1 MKNSYKQI
9 NKALSVQ
16 PLTGMP
22 AFVSRMFNRVAVWP
36 LILTVCLVLGG
47 GKVWGQVTLFSENFG
62 TSRGTSYT
70 TVAGAIG
77 TDVNWIMSRSGA
89 DWGARIDGGILDL
102 TSDASATANV
112 NGWVFGYRDI
122 NSLSGWNTTLSS
134 NTGTITWE
142 FNMRQI
148 RTDPAGF
155 SAGAYGAAFV
165 LAGTSATAATAG
177 SGYAV
182 VLGQSGSTDAIRLAH
197 FNNGIQGALTNII
210 TSNTTGLTD
219 FGAEYLSIRVTYI
232 PSNNTWE
239 LFLRNDGT
247 AFTDPTGGTVLTSQG
262 TAVNNTYTSTA
273 GMRYI
278 GGYWQGSTGATQTA
292 FFDNVYLKVT
302 AATTAP
308 AAPTITSITPGNSSL
323 SVAFTAGADGG
334 SAITNYKYSTDN
346 GVSYTA
352 VSPAATTSPIVITGL
367 TNGTTYNVKIRA
379 VNAVGDGAESTAS
392 SGTPRTIPSAPT
404 ITGITPGNQ
413 QLSVAFT
420 AGSDGGSAITT
431 YQYSTDGGTTWRTR
445 ASGTTASPLVISTLS
460 TDGTTALTN
469 GVSYDIQI
477 RAVNAAGDGTAS
489 STSSATPVAPTSP
502 TLNPVTLAAALSSA
516 YGTASAGVSF
526 AVGGSNLT
534 TTITATP
541 QSGYEIATSS
551 GGPYQ
556 STAIADLTDGSTL
569 WVRFAS
575 TLPAGNYNNQTVVVL
590 SGGGASTDANV
601 TTSLSGNTVSKATP
615 IIISSPTASAI
626 TFGQSLASS
635 TLSGGTASVA
645 GSFAFTTP
653 STVPNG
659 GTANQSVTFTPTDNA
674 NYNTTTTNI
683 SVTVNKA
690 NQTITFATLTN
701 KSTAD
706 VPFALTGTASSGL
719 AVSYTSSNTAVATV
733 SGATVT
739 IVGAGQT
746 TITASQSGDANYNAA
761 ADVNQDLTVTSAPV
775 NIFTENMGTPSATT
789 NITSHTFQNSPTFTY
804 TNGGAANPADVR
816 ISSPSSGY
824 TGSSGNGNVFFT
836 GTSGSYGF
844 AIEGINASTYT
855 NLEVRFAYRKES
867 ATALPN
873 LTLDYWN
880 GSSYVNV
887 PFTFNEAATAA
898 MGWYLVNWIT
908 LPAEAQISTLR
919 LRWVKAGSTSVRL
932 DDVTLRGLI
941 NTSPLILVSSASLTG
956 FTQNASSPSSEQTYT
971 VSGNNLTNAVTIT
984 PPTGYEISTTT
995 GGSFSATNPITL
1007 SVSGG
1012 DIVGEPVTIYVRQSA
1027 STLGAV
1033 SGNITHTS
1041 NGANNPNVAVSG
1053 IRTGTYYSKS
1063 TGNLDDLSTWGQNT
1077 DGSGTSP
1084 ANFTS
1089 AGFIYEIRNRATATI
1104 GANWTV
1110 SGAASKVVV
1119 GDGTNAVDFT
1129 IPSGFALTGT
1139 IDVSDNAELTIENA
1153 TSPTLG
1159 TLALNSTLEYNNVA
1173 VTLSTSTTYRNL
1185 KLSGSGT
1192 KTFPGGTT
1200 TITGNLFFG
1209 NCTINGGSG
1218 PFSTISLAGNLTYT
1232 GTVTPPADANSIT
1245 LSTNGTAAGTQTITG
1260 AGNTV
1265 RWFRIVTTTA
1275 NTILLSTTGGASNLS
1290 LGNLSGGGIT
1300 LVDGSVLNMN
1310 GNDMTLFNST
1320 STANAFVLNNTGT
1333 ISTNSSTDFTIQRSG
1348 NGNLGTLRFTS
1359 GANTM
1364 GNLTLSHT
1372 GGLTTNSLTIGNAL
1386 NVTGTITVAAGN
1398 LISNG
1403 TITLKSTATATASV
1417 ATIGSGGSITGDV
1430 TVERY
1435 FGTNKTAW
1443 RLVTAPVAGSS
1454 NNSIFANWQNNGIA
1468 TPGTGVEIWGP
1479 GGNVATNGLASGPLA
1494 SMRGWDNDNGVFSN
1508 VTDSRTR
1515 ALFSAANANP
1525 LGYFLVVTGP
1535 FGSGNI
1541 ASGFAPT
1548 TVRATGA
1555 LRQGNQTFSIPT
1567 PVADRYYM
1575 VANPYA
1581 SPVNQGNGGTP
1592 GAPSYAITTSN
1603 TTNQMW
1609 MWDPSL
1615 SGLFGAGGYVSFDRL
1630 NNTYSVTEG
1639 SASGQTFT
1647 GGADYTRLQSGQAFF
1662 VRAASNPSGALT
1674 VAFTEASKGGS
1685 NSNGAFRVSNAN
1697 TSEKM
1702 RVTLQRNFNG
1712 AYAVTD
1718 GAVAFFYNN
1727 ANAAV
1732 DDMDGAKLSNAADNV
1747 MFRRNAAELTFEHRP
1762 LIQQTD
1768 TLYLNLSA
1776 TTAATYRLVVEGSDF
1791 PAAINLGAWLQDT
1804 YLNTETQLQIAGS
1817 VNYDFNVDGNAASS
1831 GERFRI
1837 VFRTINS
1844 PLSVQFKA
1852 LRATRSTNGIAVEW
1866 NTENEQELVDYS
1878 VERSADGRSFSSI
1891 GRVAARNNQQPELY
1905 RWNDA
1910 QPGSGDNFYR
1920 IKAQTQQGRSFYSG
1934 IARVRA
1940 ANSSKGMSLYPNPM
1954 AKGQPLTLELRGM
1967 EKGTYRVTVFSPV
1980 GVQVLHRVLEH
1991 GGGDAAQTMLLP
2003 ADLPAGTYV
2012 VDLTDAAGQRINYKL
2027 TIQ

>member
-1 MKNSYKQI
+1 M
-9 NKALSVQ
+9 
-16 PLTGMP
+16 
-22 AFVSRMFNRVAVWP
+22 
-36 LILTVCLVLGG
+36 
-47 GKVWGQVTLFSENFG
+47 
-62 TSRGTSYT
+62 
-70 TVAGAIG
+70 
-77 TDVNWIMSRSGA
+77 
-89 DWGARIDGGILDL
+89 
-102 TSDASATANV
+102 
-112 NGWVFGYRDI
+112 
-122 NSLSGWNTTLSS
+122 
-134 NTGTITWE
+134 
-142 FNMRQI
+142 
-148 RTDPAGF
+148 
-155 SAGAYGAAFV
+155 
-165 LAGTSATAATAG
+165 
-177 SGYAV
+177 
-182 VLGQSGSTDAIRLAH
+182 
-197 FNNGIQGALTNII
+197 
-210 TSNTTGLTD
+210 
-219 FGAEYLSIRVTYI
+219 
-232 PSNNTWE
+232 
-239 LFLRNDGT
+239 
-247 AFTDPTGGTVLTSQG
+247 
-262 TAVNNTYTSTA
+262 
-273 GMRYI
+273 
-278 GGYWQGSTGATQTA
+278 
-292 FFDNVYLKVT
+292 
-302 AATTAP
+302 
-308 AAPTITSITPGNSSL
+308 
-323 SVAFTAGADGG
+323 
-334 SAITNYKYSTDN
+334 
-346 GVSYTA
+346 
-352 VSPAATTSPIVITGL
+352 
-367 TNGTTYNVKIRA
+367 
-379 VNAVGDGAESTAS
+379 
-392 SGTPRTIPSAPT
+392 
-404 ITGITPGNQ
+404 
-413 QLSVAFT
+413 
-420 AGSDGGSAITT
+420 
-431 YQYSTDGGTTWRTR
+431 
-445 ASGTTASPLVISTLS
+445 
-460 TDGTTALTN
+460 
-469 GVSYDIQI
+469 
-477 RAVNAAGDGTAS
+477 
-489 STSSATPVAPTSP
+489 
-502 TLNPVTLAAALSSA
+502 
-516 YGTASAGVSF
+516 
-526 AVGGSNLT
+526 
-534 TTITATP
+534 
-541 QSGYEIATSS
+541 
-551 GGPYQ
+551 
-556 STAIADLTDGSTL
+556 
-569 WVRFAS
+569 
-575 TLPAGNYNNQTVVVL
+575 
-590 SGGGASTDANV
+590 
-601 TTSLSGNTVSKATP
+601 
-615 IIISSPTASAI
+615 
-626 TFGQSLASS
+626 
-635 TLSGGTASVA
+635 
-645 GSFAFTTP
+645 
-653 STVPNG
+653 
-659 GTANQSVTFTPTDNA
+659 
-674 NYNTTTTNI
+674 
-683 SVTVNKA
+683 
-690 NQTITFATLTN
+690 
-701 KSTAD
+701 
-706 VPFALTGTASSGL
+706 
-719 AVSYTSSNTAVATV
+719 
-733 SGATVT
+733 
-739 IVGAGQT
+739 
-746 TITASQSGDANYNAA
+746 
-761 ADVNQDLTVTSAPV
+761 
-775 NIFTENMGTPSATT
+775 
-789 NITSHTFQNSPTFTY
+789 
-804 TNGGAANPADVR
+804 
-816 ISSPSSGY
+816 
-824 TGSSGNGNVFFT
+824 
-836 GTSGSYGF
+836 
-844 AIEGINASTYT
+844 
-855 NLEVRFAYRKES
+855 
-867 ATALPN
+867 
-873 LTLDYWN
+873 
-880 GSSYVNV
+880 
-887 PFTFNEAATAA
+887 
-898 MGWYLVNWIT
+898 
-908 LPAEAQISTLR
+908 
-919 LRWVKAGSTSVRL
+919 
-932 DDVTLRGLI
+932 
-941 NTSPLILVSSASLTG
+941 
-956 FTQNASSPSSEQTYT
+956 
-971 VSGNNLTNAVTIT
+971 
-984 PPTGYEISTTT
+984 
-995 GGSFSATNPITL
+995 
-1007 SVSGG
+1007 
-1012 DIVGEPVTIYVRQSA
+1012 
-1027 STLGAV
+1027 
-1033 SGNITHTS
+1033 
-1041 NGANNPNVAVSG
+1041 
-1053 IRTGTYYSKS
+1053 
-1063 TGNLDDLSTWGQNT
+1063 
-1077 DGSGTSP
+1077 
-1084 ANFTS
+1084 
-1089 AGFIYEIRNRATATI
+1089 
-1104 GANWTV
+1104 
-1110 SGAASKVVV
+1110 
-1119 GDGTNAVDFT
+1119 
-1129 IPSGFALTGT
+1129 
-1139 IDVSDNAELTIENA
+1139 
-1153 TSPTLG
+1153 
-1159 TLALNSTLEYNNVA
+1159 
-1173 VTLSTSTTYRNL
+1173 
-1185 KLSGSGT
+1185 
-1192 KTFPGGTT
+1192 
-1200 TITGNLFFG
+1200 
-1209 NCTINGGSG
+1209 
-1218 PFSTISLAGNLTYT
+1218 
-1232 GTVTPPADANSIT
+1232 
-1245 LSTNGTAAGTQTITG
+1245 
-1260 AGNTV
+1260 
-1265 RWFRIVTTTA
+1265 
-1275 NTILLSTTGGASNLS
+1275 
-1290 LGNLSGGGIT
+1290 
-1300 LVDGSVLNMN
+1300 DGSVLNMN

-1364 GNLTLSHT
+1364 GNLTLNHT

-1747 MFRRNAAELTFEHRP
+1747 MFRRNAADLTFEHRP